1 MQLLGLSGLV
11 SLKKLL
17 HARQAKKHIIKYV
30 CQHLLSGYQGLS
42 FQAKT
47 LHIQWTLHTFTLF
60 FQLWNLPLLTSYLNI
75 LKLQSSN
82 QTALHCVRPWQETRF
97 YYHFLVS
104 QKFGE
109 RYSPQSIPSAHVLLD
124 HISNFLSGFL
134 PQTNWQCLAM
144 TQIKS
149 TKEANALTQWLTRSW
164 WLKEDS

>member
-1 MQLLGLSGLV
+1 MFVNIFSRGIRDLASKQKRFIYNERFILS
-11 SLKKLL
+11 
-17 HARQAKKHIIKYV
+17 H
-30 CQHLLSGYQGLS
+30 
-42 FQAKT
+42 F
-47 LHIQWTLHTFTLF
+47 F
-60 FQLWNLPLLTSYLNI
+60 FQLWNLPLLTLYLNI

-97 YYHFLVS
+97 YYYFLVS

>member
-30 CQHLLSGYQGLS
+30 CQHRGIRDLASKQKRFIYNERFILSHFFS
-42 FQAKT
+42 NFE
-47 LHIQWTLHTFTLF
+47 TF
-60 FQLWNLPLLTSYLNI
+60 PLLTFYL
-75 LKLQSSN
+75 N

-97 YYHFLVS
+97 YYYFLVS

>member
-30 CQHLLSGYQGLS
+30 CQHRGIRDLASKQKRFIYNERFILSH
-42 FQAKT
+42 F
-47 LHIQWTLHTFTLF
+47 F
-60 FQLWNLPLLTSYLNI
+60 FQLWNLPLLTLYLNT

-97 YYHFLVS
+97 HYYFLVS